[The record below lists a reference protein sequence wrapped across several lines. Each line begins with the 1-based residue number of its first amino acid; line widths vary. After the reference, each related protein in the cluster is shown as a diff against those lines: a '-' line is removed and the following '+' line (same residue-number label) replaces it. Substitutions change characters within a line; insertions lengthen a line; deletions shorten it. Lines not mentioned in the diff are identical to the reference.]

1 MKIKYAII
9 ENEYFALALLKN
21 IISQLCPDYD
31 LMFTAES
38 VEESVAFFKQ
48 ETDIQL
54 IFMDIELV
62 DGSCFEIFRQVPID
76 IPVIFTTAY
85 NEFAIQAFE
94 VNSLDYILKPVT
106 EEAMEHA
113 LRKFEKYNILPI
125 QVSVFEKLKDILSE
139 KKKRKK
145 RILANLGN
153 NYSYI
158 DIDDVA
164 YFISEDKYIFLI
176 SFSGKR
182 SLTTYT
188 NLNQVE
194 EDVESELFIRI
205 ARNVVVN
212 IKAILKIEK
221 YYNGRLLVKI
231 KNSEESFIIS
241 AARRE
246 HFLNWLG
253 DEID

>member
-1 MKIKYAII
+1 
-9 ENEYFALALLKN
+9 
-21 IISQLCPDYD
+21 
-31 LMFTAES
+31 
-38 VEESVAFFKQ
+38 
-48 ETDIQL
+48 
-54 IFMDIELV
+54 MDIELV

-125 QVSVFEKLKDILSE
+125 QVSVFEKLKEILSE
-139 KKKRKK
+139 KKKTKK

-158 DIDDVA
+158 DIDDAA

-194 EDVESELFIRI
+194 EDVDSELFIRI